1 MKEYVYMAPIALK
14 QKDRC
19 QGFSME
25 DHRQCRLRRTKGLTC
40 NIHQKYLV
48 NWFVTH
54 PSAIWL
60 HRSKREIY
68 EYEYVLK
75 NRLVTVPEDHMDFL
89 ENVWINPQNY
99 SEYLLLIAKYSDYD
113 LLRIPRA
120 LKSEVSKF
128 IMDITNYIRV
138 EDLITSYN
146 LEKFTPFIKNHK
158 VAYQILKYIIQ
169 DLMRHY
175 TEAYVEVYVP
185 VDFFKERFS
194 YIIYMISEWKSLI
207 YSSKLRELR
216 DEILREPVSPAIMA
230 IRQVFYTEAI
240 DTVMNEFNNCHKFA
254 IYYNVNKFKGDL
266 IAEVLHPD
274 RIEKL
279 IREHGMEALEHV

>member
-1 MKEYVYMAPIALK
+1 MAPVALK

-19 QGFSME
+19 QGFSQG

-54 PSAIWL
+54 PSAIWS
-60 HRSKREIY
+60 HRSNREIY

-75 NRLVTVPEDHMDFL
+75 NHLVNIPEDHMDFL
-89 ENVWINPQNY
+89 ENTWINLQNY
-99 SEYLLLIAKYSDYD
+99 SEYLLLIANYSEYD

-120 LKSEVSKF
+120 LKNEVSKF
-128 IMDITNYIRV
+128 IMDILNYIYV
-138 EDLITSYN
+138 ETLIASYN
-146 LEKFTPFIKNHK
+146 LSKFSSLLKNDK
-158 VAYQILKYIIQ
+158 VNYEILKYIIQ

-175 TEAYVEVYVP
+175 TEAYVNIHIP
-185 VDFFKERFS
+185 VEFFKERFS
-194 YIIYMISEWKSLI
+194 YIMYVIPEWKSLI
-207 YSSKLRELR
+207 YSSKLRGLK
-216 DEILREPVSPAIMA
+216 DEILKEPVSPAIMA
-230 IRQVFYTEAI
+230 IREVFYAQAI
-240 DTVMNEFNNCHKFA
+240 DTVMNDFNNCHKFA
-254 IYYNVNKFKGDL
+254 IYYNVNKFKRDL

-279 IREHGMEALEHV
+279 VREHGMEALEHV